1 MFTAKYTLKRKQI
14 SLYKHDIRTNV
25 IDYYKIWTINGDL
38 TPSKLKGKFNYEGE
52 DGPINSFFYRFSRK
66 YVEEIVGQIRFFA
79 SFELEKIP

>member
-1 MFTAKYTLKRKQI
+1 M
-14 SLYKHDIRTNV
+14 
-25 IDYYKIWTINGDL
+25 DYSAYQYFFLNTSYL
-38 TPSKLKGKFNYEGE
+38 ESSPSKLKSKFNYEGE